1 MWWSRRWWLV
11 LGALAAL
18 RISAPL
24 VVLAAEGRNLPGFP
38 RFDLVSDTGDDAGFY
53 AAAREFIAALGRVP
67 IPLLG
72 AAAVALVAAAL
83 VGKRLWPR
91 RQWRP
96 WIVVGLALLASLA
109 VSIVILQMRAS
120 GAAVVGWP
128 LLWALPLL
136 PYRAAALPLDYE
148 VAFAFAFPLT
158 LAANVV
164 ALVATAFAGFWAT
177 GRRAVGVAAAAALAV
192 WPLVSVLVAGE
203 SAWENGTWFVDTG
216 LALYT
221 EPVSTAL
228 VASALALLLKPDRT
242 DLHLALAGVLLSYAT
257 LVKLSNAVVGLVAL
271 VVVAVLCGLRRAV
284 PLAAGGL
291 TFAPAVAAFWPL
303 GYLDEGTGRYFR
315 SRDAFSL
322 DYAGKSWTDSLLF
335 SPRTLLVLLP
345 LAVLGALVLRRG
357 YGLALLVLVTLANP
371 IFYTFYWWTPGHPR
385 FLFASLP
392 SFFVLW
398 AVGLLAVVDRVA
410 VRRAAPAPS
419 G

>member
-1 MWWSRRWWLV
+1 MWWSSRWWLV

-18 RISAPL
+18 RVSAPI

-38 RFDLVSDTGDDAGFY
+38 RFDLLSDTGDDAGFY
-53 AAAREFIAALGRVP
+53 AAAREVIAALGRVP

-72 AAAVALVAAAL
+72 ATVVAVAAAAV
-83 VGKRLWPR
+83 VGRRLWPR
-91 RQWRP
+91 RRWRP

-109 VSIVILQMRAS
+109 ATVVILEMRAT

-128 LLWALPLL
+128 LLWAVPLL

-177 GRRAVGVAAAAALAV
+177 GRRAVGITAAAALAV
-192 WPLVSVLVAGE
+192 WPLVSVLVAGA

-228 VASALALLLKPDRT
+228 VASALALLLKPGRT
-242 DLHLALAGVLLSYAT
+242 DLQLAAAGVLLSYAT

-271 VVVAVLCGLRRAV
+271 VLVAALCGLRRAL
-284 PLAAGGL
+284 PLAAGE
-291 TFAPAVAAFWPL
+291 V
-303 GYLDEGTGRYFR
+303 TGRYFR

-357 YGLALLVLVTLANP
+357 YALALLVAMTLVNP
-371 IFYTFYWWTPGHPR
+371 IFYTFYSWTHDHPR

-392 SFFVLW
+392 AFFVLW
-398 AVGLLAVVDRVA
+398 AVGLLAVADRVA
-410 VRRAAPAPS
+410 ARRAAPAPI